1 MQEIYSKF
9 REQNKINLVYFLC
22 RDGVTYQKVVQMS
35 GKTKLFGFF
44 SNAAYL
50 HGAKRRKI
58 SAKYR

>member
-35 GKTKLFGFF
+35 GKTKFIWIFPECSLPDK
-44 SNAAYL
+44 
-50 HGAKRRKI
+50 AKRKQI
-58 SAKYR
+58 YLLY